1 MVYVGTTDD
10 GMGVALSIYSGM
22 FAYSGWNTVTLVTE
36 EIKKPARKIPLSI
49 VMSMITVEVVYL
61 CVNVSYYLVLDNLQ
75 VCFYQCRQTP
85 NFILSSTVFSINR
98 EIKCYAYVCIRQ
110 IINL

>member
-36 EIKKPARKIPLSI
+36 EIKNQHATYRSAL
-49 VMSMITVEVVYL
+49 
-61 CVNVSYYLVLDNLQ
+61 
-75 VCFYQCRQTP
+75 
-85 NFILSSTVFSINR
+85 
-98 EIKCYAYVCIRQ
+98 
-110 IINL
+110 